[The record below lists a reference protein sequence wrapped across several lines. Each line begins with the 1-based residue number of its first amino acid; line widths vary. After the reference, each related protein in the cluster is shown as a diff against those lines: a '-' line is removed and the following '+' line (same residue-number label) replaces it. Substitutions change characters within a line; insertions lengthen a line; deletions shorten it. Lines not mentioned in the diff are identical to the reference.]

1 MKIKLAYW
9 FVALGI
15 LVGCFHDNRSAV
27 EVGNEQQIL
36 HIGNGSEPS
45 DIDPHITTGV
55 PENHIQLALF
65 EGLVSKNSTTL
76 DIVPGVAE
84 SWQVSDDGL
93 RYTFRLRKNARWSN
107 GDALVAEDFVWSW
120 YRALLP
126 SLGNQYAYA
135 FFGIKNAERFNKGEI
150 TDFNLVG
157 VKARD
162 NYTLDVE
169 LVRPV
174 PYFLELLDHHAM
186 DPVHRATIEKFGAPG
201 DRGTAWTKPENFV
214 GNGPFVMKEWV
225 PNKVVV
231 VEKNAFYWD
240 EQSVK
245 LQEIHFYPIDKAATE
260 ERMFRAGQLH
270 IIRQLP
276 TDKIAHY
283 QSNHPMVY
291 RFYPNFTT
299 YFYRFN
305 TSRPPLDDIRV
316 RQALAYAIDRQQIVE
331 RVTRGGQPVARSFIP
346 PMQTGYRS
354 SASMPEDIERA
365 RELLAEA
372 GYPDG
377 KNFPTL
383 TILYNTD
390 EDHQKIALVI
400 QQMWKKALNIQV
412 KLESQEWKVFFAAQ
426 RTGNYDIVRGSW
438 SGDFYDPKNFMDVF
452 RADNGNN
459 RTGWANAEYEA
470 LIQQAEQTSDQSK
483 RFALFQQA
491 EAILLAEAPIMPI
504 YTYTSNALVAE
515 SVKEWHNNIMDYW
528 SYKHVYL
535 DPGATSSS
543 RKP

>member
-1 MKIKLAYW
+1 MAKKLTCWLLLAG
-9 FVALGI
+9 A
-15 LVGCFHDNRSAV
+15 LVGCFHDNRTAV
-27 EVGNEQQIL
+27 ELGNERQIL

-65 EGLVSKNSTTL
+65 EGLVSKSSATL
-76 DIVPGVAE
+76 EIVPGVAE
-84 SWQVSDDGL
+84 SWEVAEDGL
-93 RYTFRLRKNARWSN
+93 SYVFHLRKDARWSN
-107 GDALVAEDFVWSW
+107 GDSLVADDFVWSW

-135 FFGIKNAERFNKGEI
+135 FYGIKNAERFNKGEI
-150 TDFNLVG
+150 SDFSLVG
-157 VKARD
+157 VKASD
-162 NYTLDVE
+162 QYTLTVE
-169 LVRPV
+169 LSRPV
-174 PYFLELLDHHAM
+174 PYFLELLDHHSM
-186 DPVHRATIEKFGAPG
+186 DPVHRTTIERFGAPG

-214 GNGPFVMKEWV
+214 GNGPFMMKEWV
-225 PNKVVV
+225 PNKVVA
-231 VEKNAFYWD
+231 VEKNPYYWD
-240 EQSVK
+240 AQSVK
-245 LQEIHFYPIDKAATE
+245 LQEIHFYPIDKSTTE

-276 TDKIAHY
+276 TDKIETY
-283 QSNHPMVY
+283 KTQYPDVY

-305 TSRPPLDDIRV
+305 TRRPPLNDQRV

-331 RVTRGGQPVARSFIP
+331 RVTRGGQAPAKSFVP

-354 SASMPEDIERA
+354 STAMPEDVELA
-365 RELLAEA
+365 RRLLAEA

-377 KNFPTL
+377 KNFPPL

-412 KLESQEWKVFFAAQ
+412 KLENQEWKVFFASQ

-438 SGDFYDPKNFMDVF
+438 AGDFYDPQNFLDVF
-452 RADNGNN
+452 RANNGNN

-470 LIQQAEQTSDQSK
+470 LMQEAEQTREQSE
-483 RFALFQQA
+483 RYALFQGA
-491 EAILLAEAPIMPI
+491 EAILLQEAPILPI

-535 DPGATSSS
+535 EPVTRSSE
-543 RKP
+543 RD

>member
-15 LVGCFHDNRSAV
+15 LAGCFHDNRSAV

-65 EGLVSKNSTTL
+65 EGLVSKSSATL

-93 RYTFRLRKNARWSN
+93 HYTFHLRKSARWSN

-157 VKARD
+157 VKALD
-162 NYTLDVE
+162 NYTLGVE

-201 DRGTAWTKPENFV
+201 NRGTAWTKPENFV

-231 VEKNAFYWD
+231 VEKNTLYWD

-283 QSNHPMVY
+283 QTNHPEVY

-305 TSRPPLDDIRV
+305 TRRPPLDDIRV

-354 SASMPEDIERA
+354 SASIPEDIERA

-412 KLESQEWKVFFAAQ
+412 KLENQEWKVFFASQ
-426 RTGNYDIVRGSW
+426 RTGNYDIVRGSL

>member
-1 MKIKLAYW
+1 MKIKLTYW
-9 FVALGI
+9 FVVLGI
-15 LVGCFHDNRSAV
+15 FTGCFHDNRSAV
-27 EVGNEQQIL
+27 EVGNERQIL

-65 EGLVSKNSTTL
+65 EGLVSKSSATL
-76 DIVPGVAE
+76 DIIPGVAE
-84 SWQVSDDGL
+84 SWQVSDDAL
-93 RYTFRLRKNARWSN
+93 HYTFHLRKNARWSN

-157 VKARD
+157 VKAL
-162 NYTLDVE
+162 NNHTLAVE
-169 LVRPV
+169 LTRPV

-186 DPVHRATIEKFGAPG
+186 DPVYRATIEKFGAPG

-231 VEKNAFYWD
+231 VEKNTFYWD

-245 LQEIHFYPIDKAATE
+245 LQEIHFYPIDKSATE

-283 QSNHPMVY
+283 QANHPEVY

-305 TSRPPLDDIRV
+305 THRPPLNDARV
-316 RQALAYAIDRQQIVE
+316 RQALAYSIDRQQIVE
-331 RVTRGGQPVARSFIP
+331 RVTRGGQPAARSFIP

-354 SASMPEDIERA
+354 SASMPENIERA
-365 RELLAEA
+365 RELLAAA
-372 GYPDG
+372 GYPEG
-377 KNFPTL
+377 KNFPSL

-412 KLESQEWKVFFAAQ
+412 KLENQEWKVFFASQ

-438 SGDFYDPKNFMDVF
+438 SGDFYDPQNFLDVF

-470 LIQQAEQTSDQSK
+470 LVQQAEQTSDQSA

-491 EAILLAEAPIMPI
+491 EAILLADAPIIPI

-535 DPGATSSS
+535 DPGTTSSS

>member
-1 MKIKLAYW
+1 MTKTL
-9 FVALGI
+9 VALCLSLGM
-15 LVGCFHDNRSAV
+15 LVGCFHDHRSTV
-27 EVGNEQQIL
+27 EVGNEKQIL

-45 DIDPHITTGV
+45 DIDPHITTGI
-55 PENHIQLALF
+55 PENHIQLAVF
-65 EGLVSKNSTTL
+65 EGLVSKSSATL
-76 DIVPGVAE
+76 EVIPGVAE
-84 SWQVSDDGL
+84 SWDVSDDGL
-93 RYTFRLRKNARWSN
+93 SYVFHLRKDARWSN
-107 GDALVAEDFVWSW
+107 GDPLVAEDFVWSW

-150 TDFNLVG
+150 TDFDLVG

-162 NYTLDVE
+162 RYTLVVE
-169 LVRPV
+169 LSRPV
-174 PYFLELLDHHAM
+174 PYFLELLDHHSM
-186 DPVHRATIEKFGAPG
+186 DPVHRPTIEKFGAPG

-231 VEKNAFYWD
+231 VEKNPFYWD
-240 EQSVK
+240 ADAVK
-245 LQEIHFYPIDKAATE
+245 LQQIHFYPIDKSATE

-276 TDKIAHY
+276 TDKIENY
-283 QSNHPMVY
+283 QINAPETY

-305 TSRPPLDDIRV
+305 TRRPPLNDKRV

-331 RVTRGGQPVARSFIP
+331 RVTRGGQPPAYSLIP
-346 PMQTGYRS
+346 PMETGYRS
-354 SASMPEDIERA
+354 SAAMPENVELA

-377 KNFPTL
+377 KDFPPL
-383 TILYNTD
+383 TVLYNTD

-412 KLESQEWKVFFAAQ
+412 KLENQEWKVFFASQ

-438 SGDFYDPKNFMDVF
+438 SGDFYDPQNFLDVF
-452 RADNGNN
+452 RANNGNN
-459 RTGWANAEYEA
+459 RTGWANAEYER
-470 LIQQAEQTSDQSK
+470 LMSQAEQLRDQSE
-483 RFALFQQA
+483 RYALFQQA
-491 EAILLAEAPIMPI
+491 ETILLEDAPIMPI
-504 YTYTSNALVAE
+504 YTYTSNALVAA

-535 DPGATSSS
+535 EPDVAQSEG
-543 RKP
+543 KP

>member
-1 MKIKLAYW
+1 MQKKSASWILI
-9 FVALGI
+9 LGI
-15 LVGCFHDNRSAV
+15 LVGCFHDNRSPV
-27 EVGNEQQIL
+27 ELGNERQIL
-36 HIGNGSEPS
+36 HIGNASEPS
-45 DIDPHITTGV
+45 DVDPHITVGV

-65 EGLVSKNSTTL
+65 EGLVSKSSATL
-76 DIVPGVAE
+76 EVIPGVAE
-84 SWQVSDDGL
+84 SWQVSEDGL
-93 RYTFRLRKNARWSN
+93 HYVFHLRKNARWSN
-107 GDALVAEDFVWSW
+107 GDPLVAEDFVWSW

-135 FFGIKNAERFNKGEI
+135 FFGIKNAERFNKGEL

-157 VKARD
+157 VRARD
-162 NYTLDVE
+162 KYTLDVE
-169 LVRPV
+169 LSYPV
-174 PYFLELLDHHAM
+174 PYFLELLDHHSM

-225 PNKVVV
+225 PNKVVSV
-231 VEKNAFYWD
+231 KKNPFYWD
-240 EQSVK
+240 ESSIK
-245 LQEIHFYPIDKAATE
+245 LQEIHFYPIDKSTTE

-276 TDKIAHY
+276 TDRIEHY
-283 QSNHPMVY
+283 QTHHPEVY

-305 TSRPPLDDIRV
+305 TRRPPLDDVRV

-331 RVTRGGQPVARSFIP
+331 RVTRGGQPPARSFIP
-346 PMQTGYRS
+346 PMHTGYQS
-354 SASMPEDIERA
+354 SATMPEDIERA

-372 GYPDG
+372 GFPDG
-377 KNFPTL
+377 KHFPPL

-412 KLESQEWKVFFAAQ
+412 KLENQEWKVFFASQ

-438 SGDFYDPKNFMDVF
+438 SGDFYDPQNFLDVF
-452 RADNGNN
+452 RAGNGNN
-459 RTGWANAEYEA
+459 RTGWANAQYEA
-470 LIQQAEQTSDQSK
+470 LMQQATQTRVQSE
-483 RFALFQQA
+483 RFALFQDA

-535 DPGATSSS
+535 EPTTAPSAG
-543 RKP
+543 KP